1 MMIPTVVHI
10 LAPARFGGLESVV
23 LTLSAAQAEKGAE
36 VVIVPILAQ
45 GGPHPFVDALE
56 AQGLPVEPIVGRSAL
71 QERTAVRAMLARV
84 RPDVLHCH
92 GYRPDIL
99 DAPVARG
106 LGVATVSTV
115 HGFSPVRGKAKFY
128 RMMHFRSLRDCGRVI
143 AVSEPLRRLLI
154 QGGLQERQVETLR
167 NAWRPS
173 QAPLGRDAARRELRI
188 SSGSVVLAWVG
199 RMRSEKAPELAI
211 QALAQVRNRDVRLM
225 MVGAGSEL
233 DSVKRLANQLGVAA
247 RVDWPDFVPAVG
259 RLMSAFDALVITSWT
274 EGTPIVMLEAAS
286 SEVPIITTAVGGIP
300 DVVSQTEAALV
311 DAGDVTGIAEAI
323 DRLLERRGEAT
334 ARAQAAAQRVSS
346 ELAVGPWVEKHSRV
360 YRKAMTLT

>member
-1 MMIPTVVHI
+1 MASPLRSRRRSIASAIPVTSPASTNAASVWETTSGIPPTAVVMMGTSDAAASSITIGVPSVHEVITSASKALIRRPTAGTKPGQST
-10 LAPARFGGLESVV
+10 LAATPNWLANRF
-23 LTLSAAQAEKGAE
+23 TLS
-36 VVIVPILAQ
+36 
-45 GGPHPFVDALE
+45 
-56 AQGLPVEPIVGRSAL
+56 S
-71 QERTAVRAMLARV
+71 
-84 RPDVLHCH
+84 
-92 GYRPDIL
+92 
-99 DAPVARG
+99 
-106 LGVATVSTV
+106 
-115 HGFSPVRGKAKFY
+115 
-128 RMMHFRSLRDCGRVI
+128 
-143 AVSEPLRRLLI
+143 
-154 QGGLQERQVETLR
+154 
-167 NAWRPS
+167 
-173 QAPLGRDAARRELRI
+173 
-188 SSGSVVLAWVG
+188 
-199 RMRSEKAPELAI
+199 SEKAPELAI

-225 MVGAGSEL
+225 MVGAGPEL

-247 RVDWPDFVPAVG
+247 RVDWPGFVPAVG

-274 EGTPIVMLEAAS
+274 EGTPIVMLEAAA